1 MRRPLLALAAAALG
15 LIACGGPDAPR
26 SLLLITVDTLRAD
39 ALGAYG
45 ARGGLTP
52 RLDALAKEGVVFQ
65 AAYAPAPFTF
75 PSIASILTGHY
86 PSALGIRTNASRL
99 ADDVPTLASA
109 LHARGWR
116 TGAAVGSYVL
126 RAKSGLARDFDVY
139 DDALPQVEVT
149 RDSPERIAPDTTK
162 AALAV
167 AEQLRAGDADDA
179 QRYLLWVHYQDPHG
193 PYTPPPELAAR
204 ARALEPDAGTLPVLE
219 SNHGGAGIPA
229 YQVLGERREI
239 ADYRAAYRGEVAYM
253 DAEVG
258 RLLDG
263 LRERGLLEDALVVF
277 TADHGEAMGE
287 HGVWFAHGHDLT
299 DDLVR
304 VPLLVS
310 GPGVAPSRRTDVVS
324 LVDLVPSLL
333 RALGAEAP
341 AGLPGRDVLAPDAPM
356 KDSVPLLDTLA
367 YGAKRSTGVVE
378 RGYKLIL
385 RFEDGAWRARLYRR
399 GREQVDIA
407 APAPQLAAQLR
418 ESLLARQERGLRDA
432 RSETPQQLD
441 ARERAALEALGY
453 TAGAGK

>member
-1 MRRPLLALAAAALG
+1 MRRLALALAVALG
-15 LIACGGPDAPR
+15 ALACGEPSAPR

-45 ARGGLTP
+45 ADGKLTP
-52 RLDALAKEGVVFQ
+52 RLDALAESGLVFQ

-75 PSIASILTGHY
+75 PSIAAILTGHY
-86 PSALGIRTNASRL
+86 PAALGIRTNASRL
-99 ADDVPTLASA
+99 PDDVPTLATA
-109 LHARGWR
+109 LRAKGFR
-116 TGAAVGSYVL
+116 TGAAVSSYVL

-139 DDALPQVEVT
+139 DDVLPQSEAT
-149 RDSPERIAPDTTK
+149 RDSPERIAPDTTR

-167 AEQLRAGDADDA
+167 AERLRAGDAEDA

-193 PYTPPPELAAR
+193 PYTPPPELTAHAR
-204 ARALEPDAGTLPVLE
+204 LLEPDAGTLPVLPG
-219 SNHGGAGIPA
+219 NHGGRGIPA

-239 ADYRAAYRGEVAYM
+239 ADYRAAYRGEVAYL
-253 DAEVG
+253 DAELG

-304 VPLLVS
+304 VPLIVA
-310 GPGVAPSRRTDVVS
+310 GPGVAPGRRSDVVS

-333 RALGAEAP
+333 RALEAEPP
-341 AGLPGRDVLAPDAPM
+341 AELPGRDVLAPDASLE
-356 KDSVPLLDTLA
+356 DSVPLLDTLA
-367 YGAKRSTGVVE
+367 YGGTRSTGIVE

-385 RFEDGAWRARLYRR
+385 RFADGAWRARLYRR

-407 APAPQLAAQLR
+407 APAPQLAGQLR
-418 ESLLARQERGLRDA
+418 ESLLARQERDRHA
-432 RSETPQQLD
+432 ERVETPQQLD
-441 ARERAALEALGY
+441 AAERAALEALGY
-453 TAGAGK
+453 TAGAGQ